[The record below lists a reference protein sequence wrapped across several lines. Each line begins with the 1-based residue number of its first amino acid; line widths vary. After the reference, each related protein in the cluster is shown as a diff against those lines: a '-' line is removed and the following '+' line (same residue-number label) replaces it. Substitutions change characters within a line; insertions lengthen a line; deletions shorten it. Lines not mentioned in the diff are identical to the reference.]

1 MKKFLCVLLC
11 IFLLCGC
18 AAPAEEESVST
29 TAAAT
34 TSQISDALV
43 SDSSTLKV
51 LAIGNSFSNNTT
63 RFLYDIAKA
72 EGVENI
78 VLGRLHIGGCSLQ
91 KHVYCANTNAP
102 DYAYFKNTTGT
113 WEKVENAT
121 LLYGLQDEEWDIIT
135 MQQNSGNSGLLDSY
149 EPYLSQLIEYVN
161 TNKTNPD
168 AKLVWHMTWAYQQNC
183 DQSTFANY
191 ANSQDVMY
199 RCIIEANRQKIVGN
213 PAFSGIIPAGTAV
226 QNARTSFLGDTLTK
240 DGYHLNELGEFIG
253 GYMWYATF
261 TGKTLS
267 ELKLDR
273 IPGSISLT
281 EENKAVI
288 LEAINNAL
296 RNPMEITQ
304 SVNN

>member
-18 AAPAEEESVST
+18 AAPAAEESAPT
-29 TAAAT
+29 TTAT
-34 TSQISDALV
+34 TSQISDALL
-43 SDSSTLKV
+43 SDDNTLKV

-91 KHVYCANTNAP
+91 KHVTCAKNNTP
-102 DYAYFKNTTGT
+102 EYAYFKNTTGE

-135 MQQNSGNSGLLDSY
+135 MQQNSGNSGLPDTY

-191 ANSQDVMY
+191 ANSQDTMY
-199 RCIIEANRQKIVGN
+199 QCIIEANRQKIVCSS
-213 PAFSGIIPAGTAV
+213 AFSAIIPAGTAV

-267 ELKLDR
+267 EVKLDK

-288 LEAINNAL
+288 LEAVNNAL
-296 RNPMEITQ
+296 LNPMEVTK